1 MKRMSRK
8 TVLLGVISPAL
19 FAVAAMAQTFG
30 FHSSFVGSTP
40 DVTIAGVPSGT
51 SPWAIHGSFAHVING
66 EKIEVKLRGLVRTD
80 TGTASPVTQV
90 SASLVCGADGG
101 SVVSTTDPAP
111 LSDAGDAHFMKPIM
125 VPDVCFA
132 PIVLIQIAGING
144 NLLDQPA
151 NWIAVTGSS
160 N

>member
-51 SPWAIHGSFAHVING
+51 SPWAIQGSFAHVING
-66 EKIEVKLRGLVRTD
+66 EKIDVRLRGLVRTD

-90 SASLVCGADGG
+90 SASPTHRDERPCATGRR
-101 SVVSTTDPAP
+101 TTPSAWGQRLRP
-111 LSDAGDAHFMKPIM
+111 PER
-125 VPDVCFA
+125 
-132 PIVLIQIAGING
+132 Q
-144 NLLDQPA
+144 
-151 NWIAVTGSS
+151 
-160 N
+160 

>member
-1 MKRMSRK
+1 MNSAGCRATSAAAGLPTSLSTAGRQRERSR
-8 TVLLGVISPAL
+8 LGRY
-19 FAVAAMAQTFG
+19 
-30 FHSSFVGSTP
+30 
-40 DVTIAGVPSGT
+40 DRRPS
-51 SPWAIHGSFAHVING
+51 A
-66 EKIEVKLRGLVRTD
+66 
-80 TGTASPVTQV
+80 
-90 SASLVCGADGG
+90 ADGG

-160 N
+160 D